1 MDLSIK
7 LSDKLNIELDLANGI
22 LLTKNTLWNLLGHGL
37 PLIVGVVTIPA
48 LIDRLGTERFGVLAI
63 LWVVIGYFNLFDF
76 GIGRALTKM
85 IAEQLGIGK
94 IGDIPALIQTA
105 LVLTCAFGIFG
116 ALMFAGLSRL
126 LVEDLLNID
135 IALQKEVLRAF
146 FLMALAIPFVIV
158 TTCLRGILEAYQ
170 RFNEVTAV
178 RIPMGILI
186 FIGPLA
192 VLQFTDSLLSV
203 VIFLFIVRVITL
215 GTYLIFCLHLVPG
228 MLTTLSINRRM
239 IRSFLTFGGW
249 MTVCNTISPL
259 MVYLDRLLIGAII
272 SMTAVSYYS
281 VPYEVVTKLWVLSI
295 ALVGVLFPAF
305 SATVGNDK
313 IRAAWLFDRAVNII
327 FLIMFPLSL
336 VIITLSY
343 EGLEIWLGAEFA
355 RNGQPVLQRLAVG
368 VFIHSLAR
376 VPFVLIQSAGRPD
389 ILAKTFL
396 IELPMYLV
404 ILWWSLVTHG
414 IKGAATVWTIHL
426 MVDTIIFFIVAS
438 YVLPE
443 TRPFTRRNGVNVV
456 MALGALIFAM
466 MVSNLLLKLVFMH
479 GILLIFAFLSWKLL
493 LSETERG
500 TIKRILCLGKIT
512 M

>member
-1 MDLSIK
+1 LSINLSEPVNIK
-7 LSDKLNIELDLANGI
+7 LELANGI
-22 LLTKNTLWNLLGHGL
+22 QLTKNTLWNLLGHGL

-48 LIDRLGTERFGVLAI
+48 LVDKLGTERFGVLAI
-63 LWVVIGYFNLFDF
+63 LWVVIGYFSLFDF

-85 IAEQLGIGK
+85 IAEQLGNSK

-105 LVLTCAFGIFG
+105 LVLTCVLGILG
-116 ALMFAGLSRL
+116 TLLFAGLTRL

-135 IALQKEVLRAF
+135 VALQKEVLRAF
-146 FLMALAIPFVIV
+146 FLMAMAIPFVIV

-170 RFNEVTAV
+170 RFTVVAAV
-178 RIPMGILI
+178 RIPMGIFI

-192 VLQFTDSLLSV
+192 VLQFNDGLLSV
-203 VIFLFIVRVITL
+203 VISLFTIRVIAL
-215 GTYLIFCLHLVPG
+215 GTYLLFCLHLVPG
-228 MLTTLSINRRM
+228 MLTTLSIQRRM

-249 MTVCNTISPL
+249 MTVCNIISPL
-259 MVYLDRLLIGAII
+259 MVYLDRFLIGAII

-295 ALVGVLFPAF
+295 AIVGVLFPAF

-313 IRAAWLFDRAVNII
+313 IRAAWLFDRAVNFI

-336 VIITLSY
+336 VIIALSY
-343 EGLEIWLGAEFA
+343 EGLELWLGTEFA

-396 IELPMYLV
+396 IELPLYLI
-404 ILWWSLVTHG
+404 ILWWSLVTYG
-414 IKGAATVWTIHL
+414 IKGAATVWTIRI
-426 MVDTIIFFIVAS
+426 MVDTVIFFMVAS

-443 TRPFTRRNGVNVV
+443 TKPFTRRNCVNVF
-456 MALGALIFAM
+456 MAIGALIFAM
-466 MVSNLLLKLVFMH
+466 TFSNLLIKLVFMH
-479 GILLIFAFLSWKLL
+479 GILLLFALWSWTLL
-493 LSETERG
+493 LNENERR
-500 TIKRILCLGKIT
+500 TIKDILCLG
-512 M
+512 